1 MSMTRRSLLSH
12 AAAAA
17 LAAATHA
24 CPGPSLAQSRKTT
37 LKVQY
42 AWARTYQ
49 PIMEEIARRFAEQQ
63 PGIRVEFVAPAN
75 DYEDMA
81 QRSLRAAITGGV
93 PDVAFQGIHRADLL
107 AS

>member
-1 MSMTRRSLLSH
+1 MSINRRSLLSH

-17 LAAATHA
+17 VTAAASSR
-24 CPGPSLAQSRKTT
+24 PSLAQAKKTT

-63 PGIRVEFVAPAN
+63 PNIRIEYVAPAN

-81 QRSLRAAITGGV
+81 QRTLRAAITGGL
-93 PDVAFQGIHRADLL
+93 PDVAFQGIHRA
-107 AS
+107 